1 MWHSPLKVLP
11 DAGTGPLAAP
21 RCPLLATKR
30 AAAGR
35 DDNRISGQLLLAWGS
50 GSRSHPSKKDTTR
63 PFLKQ
68 KKPHVTLIFRHRS
81 IGGEKGYS
89 KGY

>member
-35 DDNRISGQLLLAWGS
+35 DDNRISGQLLLA
-50 GSRSHPSKKDTTR
+50 
-63 PFLKQ
+63 
-68 KKPHVTLIFRHRS
+68 
-81 IGGEKGYS
+81 
-89 KGY
+89 